1 MDFNLIWKAI
11 IVVVGGTLLLRVAGR
26 KSISQMTLA
35 QVVIMIGIG
44 SLLVQPIVGKNI
56 WTTLV
61 VGLILVLTLLVME
74 YVQVKANPLEK
85 FITGSSKVVIENG
98 ELQVDRLKKL
108 RLTVDQLEMKLR
120 QNSVTNINDV
130 AYATIEPNGQ
140 LGFELKQ
147 QKQPATKEDMNN
159 LRLELMALKQQLSQ
173 LGTQSPHIANNSAP
187 AMQQE
192 DIFSEVSQQGH
203 TDEPPQQLQ

>member
-61 VGLILVLTLLVME
+61 VGLTLVLTLLVME

-173 LGTQSPHIANNSAP
+173 LGTQSPHIANTSAP
-187 AMQQE
+187 AMQE

>member
-35 QVVIMIGIG
+35 QVVIMVGIG

-61 VGLILVLTLLVME
+61 VGLTLVLTLLVME

-120 QNSVTNINDV
+120 QNSVTNIKDV

-173 LGTQSPHIANNSAP
+173 LGTQSPNIANNSAP
-187 AMQQE
+187 AMQE

-203 TDEPPQQLQ
+203 TDDPPQQLQ

>member
-1 MDFNLIWKAI
+1 M
-11 IVVVGGTLLLRVAGR
+11 LLRVAGR

-44 SLLVQPIVGKNI
+44 SWLVQPIVGKNI
-56 WTTLV
+56 WTTLI
-61 VGLILVLTLLVME
+61 VGLTLVLTLLVME

-108 RLTVDQLEMKLR
+108 RFTVDQLEMKLR

-147 QKQPATKEDMNN
+147 QKQPATKEDVNN

-173 LGTQSPHIANNSAP
+173 LGTQSPNIANYSAP
-187 AMQQE
+187 AMQK

-203 TDEPPQQLQ
+203 TEDPPQQLQ

>member
-1 MDFNLIWKAI
+1 MDFDLLWKAVV
-11 IVVVGGTLLLRVAGR
+11 VVVGGTLLLRVAGR

-44 SLLVQPIVGKNI
+44 SLLIQPIVGKNI
-56 WTTLV
+56 WTTLI
-61 VGLILVLTLLVME
+61 VGLTLVLTLLVME

-98 ELQVDRLKKL
+98 ELQIDRLKKL

-120 QNSVTNINDV
+120 QNSVTDINDV

-140 LGFELKQ
+140 LGVELKQ
-147 QKQPATKEDMNN
+147 QKQPATKGDIDSLKMEV
-159 LRLELMALKQQLSQ
+159 LALKQQLGQ
-173 LGTQSPHIANNSAP
+173 LGTTAAYTASNPAP
-187 AMQQE
+187 AMQK
-192 DIFSEVSQQGH
+192 DIFTEVSQQGH
-203 TDEPPQQLQ
+203 TEDPPQEFQ

>member
-1 MDFNLIWKAI
+1 MDFDLLWKAVV
-11 IVVVGGTLLLRVAGR
+11 VVVGGTLLLRVAGR
-26 KSISQMTLA
+26 KSISQMSLA

-56 WTTLV
+56 WTTLI
-61 VGLILVLTLLVME
+61 VGLTLVLTLLVME

-120 QNSVTNINDV
+120 QNSVTDINDV

-140 LGFELKQ
+140 LGVELKQ
-147 QKQPATKEDMNN
+147 PKQPATKGDIDSLKMEV
-159 LRLELMALKQQLSQ
+159 MALKQQLGQ
-173 LGTQSPHIANNSAP
+173 LGTTAVYTSNNPAP
-187 AMQQE
+187 AMQK
-192 DIFSEVSQQGH
+192 DIFTEASQQGH
-203 TDEPPQQLQ
+203 TEDPPEQFQ